1 MHALNNARES
11 QRHMRSTL
19 PHQPSVYRLRSSME
33 KQVFCAKLKMFAAG
47 LLQLLVEGNP
57 E

>member
-1 MHALNNARES
+1 
-11 QRHMRSTL
+11 
-19 PHQPSVYRLRSSME
+19 ME

-57 E
+57 RVKEKNRKFVHED